1 MSRVPLIKL
10 IHVARRKLQLDDDT
24 YRSVLMRITGKQ
36 SCRELKVGQLEE
48 VLKALEDKG
57 FKRTRPRSAVR
68 RQRETDV
75 SAKVRG
81 IWQQMHKDGFTHDG
95 SDIALDAFVAK
106 MTIKTNDGQGIA
118 SLAWCRGDDLLMV
131 LESLKQ
137 WHIREMKAVLA
148 SSGWFPVKRGYD
160 AINDVYTRKV
170 RKGAS

>member
-36 SCRELKVGQLEE
+36 SCRELRIGQLED

-106 MTIKTNDGQGIA
+106 MTIKTNEGQGIA
-118 SLAWCRGDDLLMV
+118 SLAWCRGDALLMV

-148 SSGWFPVKRGYD
+148 SRGWFPVKRGYD

>member
-36 SCRELKVGQLEE
+36 SCRELRVGQLED

-106 MTIKTNDGQGIA
+106 MTIKTNEGQGIA
-118 SLAWCRGDDLLMV
+118 TLAWCRGDDLLMV

-148 SSGWFPVKRGYD
+148 SSGWLPVKRGYD

>member
-1 MSRVPLIKL
+1 MSRANLIKL

-24 YRSVLMRITGKQ
+24 YRYALHRVTGKT
-36 SCRELKVGQLEE
+36 SCRELKVAQLEA
-48 VLKALEDKG
+48 VLKSLEDKG
-57 FKRTRPRSAVR
+57 FRRTRPRSPAR
-68 RQRETDV
+68 RHRETDV

-95 SDIALDAFVAK
+95 SDTALDAFVAK
-106 MTIKTNDGQGIA
+106 MTTRTNDGQGIA

-137 WHIREMKAVLA
+137 WHIREMKVALA
-148 SSGWFPVKRGYD
+148 NNGCFPVKRGYD